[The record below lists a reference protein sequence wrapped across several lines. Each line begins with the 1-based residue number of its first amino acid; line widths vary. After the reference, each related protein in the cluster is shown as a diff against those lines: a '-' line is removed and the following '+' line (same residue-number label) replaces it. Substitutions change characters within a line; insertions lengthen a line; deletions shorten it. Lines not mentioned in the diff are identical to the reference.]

1 MPALYN
7 ALTEIGVEKLYLPD
21 GSVNFEV
28 IRSCLDSLVD
38 SAKDEGRIPD
48 GPSALEQMAAPIWNI
63 AIDWDKKPKS
73 TDEGDMDT
81 KNTDPID
88 RAIMYYL
95 GDLISRSIEVDIPF
109 ADTNPELK
117 ENPLFQPTLHEEFE
131 RYYSYL
137 EDRQSVR
144 YGKLEQLHEQLGEPQ
159 AEADDL
165 KCIVAI
171 PVAGHQEHGNIF
183 RTLEQFRKQD
193 MDAGEFEVWLYLNMP
208 AEEGNHDEQLASET
222 QKTLDEIDRFR
233 RQYPT
238 VPIRTV
244 NAAYYDEKPT
254 IGTIRCDLWDLIG
267 YDLRQRG
274 RQDDILVISA
284 DADIVN
290 LNKEYLSGIYD
301 TWQATGADFVTAHLL
316 WQSIPTLPYDSTVNR
331 LLRYQTFVDGLR
343 DNHADTLHAADA
355 NTGISL
361 AMYFAVGGYD
371 RNAKLGEMYNLI
383 HEIRKYRNQKEDP
396 NVYAPVKIVEAKS
409 KTSYLKTH
417 SRRLVKAMSLGFA
430 PYQAWDQRIIEFGN
444 NDSLR
449 TEEMEGE
456 LAEHFAELNW
466 KKWLKRDTPSYM
478 REVPLAKKR
487 RVLKAA
493 RNILGFSDLYNR

>member
-1 MPALYN
+1 MPALYD
-7 ALTEIGVEKLYLPD
+7 ALSEIGVEKLYRPD
-21 GSVNFEV
+21 GSVDFEV
-28 IRSCLDSLVD
+28 IRSCLDPLIEG
-38 SAKDEGRIPD
+38 AKDD
-48 GPSALEQMAAPIWNI
+48 GSMPSKPSELEQMAAPIRNI
-63 AIDWDKKPKS
+63 AIDWDKRPEN
-73 TDEGDMDT
+73 TDEGDVDA
-81 KNTDPID
+81 KDADPID

-95 GDLISRSIEVDIPF
+95 GDIISRSIEVDIPF
-109 ADTNPELK
+109 ADTDPNLEKNPY
-117 ENPLFQPTLHEEFE
+117 FQPTLQEEFE

-137 EDRQSVR
+137 QEKQSVR
-144 YGKLEQLHEQLGEPQ
+144 YGIIEQLHEQLTAPQ
-159 AEADDL
+159 TEADDL
-165 KCIVAI
+165 KCVVAI

-193 MDAGEFEVWLYLNMP
+193 MDANKFEVWLYLNMP
-208 AEEGNHDEQLASET
+208 AEEGNHDKELASAT
-222 QKTLDEIDRFR
+222 QMTLDEIDRFR
-233 RQYPT
+233 KQYPT

-244 NAAYYDEKPT
+244 NAAYYYEKPT

-290 LNKEYLSGIYD
+290 LNKEYLRGMYD
-301 TWQATGADFVTAHLL
+301 TWQATGADLVTAHLL
-316 WQSIPTLPYDSTVNR
+316 WQSVPTLPYDSIVNR

-383 HEIRKYRNQKEDP
+383 HEIRKHRNQREDL
-396 NVYAPVKIVEAKS
+396 NVYAPVKTVEAKS

-417 SRRLVKAMSLGFA
+417 SRRVVKAMSLGCA
-430 PYQAWDQRIIEFGN
+430 PYQAWDQSIIEFGN

-456 LAEHFAELNW
+456 RAEHFARLNW
-466 KKWLKRDTPSYM
+466 KKWLKRDTPPYT
-478 REVPLAKKR
+478 REVPLSKKR

-493 RNILGFSDLYNR
+493 RQILGFGDLYKH